1 MKDYEIVMVFDYAYI
16 GLSVFADSKEEAIA
30 QAYNQLLDS
39 DITFPEPK
47 EINVEIRGTFS

>member
-47 EINVEIRGTFS
+47 EINVEIKGTFS

>member
-16 GLSVFADSKEEAIA
+16 GLSVFADSKEEAIS